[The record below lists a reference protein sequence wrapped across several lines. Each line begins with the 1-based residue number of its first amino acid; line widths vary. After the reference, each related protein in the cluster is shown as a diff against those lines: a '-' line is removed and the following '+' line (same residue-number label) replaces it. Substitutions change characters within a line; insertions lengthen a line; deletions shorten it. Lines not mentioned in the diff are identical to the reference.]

1 MKLRRE
7 SDWGPI
13 GTNPTDPPTSKKYF
27 SVPPEKGEEFS
38 SALVLIN
45 QSNIPSVMIRF
56 RYHRVAM
63 AADI

>member
-1 MKLRRE
+1 MKLKQE
-7 SDWGPI
+7 SDWGLI

-45 QSNIPSVMIRF
+45 EGVN
-56 RYHRVAM
+56 
-63 AADI
+63 

>member
-13 GTNPTDPPTSKKYF
+13 GTNPTDPPTSKMYF
-27 SVPPEKGEEFS
+27 SVPPEKGEEFL

-45 QSNIPSVMIRF
+45 QSEGSVRSVSKGTPA
-56 RYHRVAM
+56 RVVV
-63 AADI
+63 

>member
-45 QSNIPSVMIRF
+45 QSEGSVRSVSKGTPA
-56 RYHRVAM
+56 RVVL
-63 AADI
+63 